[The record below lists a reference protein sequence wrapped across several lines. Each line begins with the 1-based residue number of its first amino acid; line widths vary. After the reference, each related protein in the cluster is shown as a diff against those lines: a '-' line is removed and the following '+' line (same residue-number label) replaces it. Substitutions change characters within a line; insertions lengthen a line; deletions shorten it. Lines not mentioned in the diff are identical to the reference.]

1 MPTFTVYPD
10 GMSAWAKES
19 VEMPTARE
27 AAEKYWEENAIA
39 ISGTAADETE
49 LIVVEHEDGPNVD
62 PSVAWF
68 MKDGSV
74 FARFEVRVTRI
85 EATAIEVK

>member
-10 GMSAWAKES
+10 GMISWAKQS
-19 VEMPTARE
+19 VDAPTARE

-39 ISGTAADETE
+39 ISGTAADEKE
-49 LIVVEHEDGPNVD
+49 LIIVEHEDGPNVD
-62 PSVAWF
+62 PSASWF

-74 FARFEVRVTRI
+74 FARFEVLVTRI
-85 EATAIEVK
+85 EAVAVELK